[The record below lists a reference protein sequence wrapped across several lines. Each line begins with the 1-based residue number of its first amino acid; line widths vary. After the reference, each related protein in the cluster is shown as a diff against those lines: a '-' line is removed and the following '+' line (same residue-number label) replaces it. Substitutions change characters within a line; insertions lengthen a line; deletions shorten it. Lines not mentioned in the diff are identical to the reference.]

1 MANLLNEW
9 VAEGV
14 VFHPHD
20 FIPQQAEREEENKL
34 SVGFGNDMKLPKA
47 WSPLKD

>member
-1 MANLLNEW
+1 MQKKEQQFYKPT
-9 VAEGV
+9 VYKTGV
-14 VFHPHD
+14 
-20 FIPQQAEREEENKL
+20 PQQAEREEENKL